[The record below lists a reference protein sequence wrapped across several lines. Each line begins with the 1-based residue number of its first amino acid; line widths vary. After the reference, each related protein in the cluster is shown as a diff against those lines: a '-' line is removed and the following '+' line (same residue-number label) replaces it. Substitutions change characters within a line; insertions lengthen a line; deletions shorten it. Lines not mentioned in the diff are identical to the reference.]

1 MWDGYIYAA
10 KDWIDEHP
18 EISEIE
24 IVIDRFHVAQQYR
37 KVCDQI
43 RKKECKRLKK
53 ELSEETYKETFH
65 GVHWLLRYNHKQLD
79 HKDRQRLRTVFEY
92 SPKLKLVYT
101 FREELTAIFDQ
112 KLSKNQAKNRLKKW
126 IGKVEKSDVASCY
139 RSFIDT
145 LQNRFELILNY
156 FSKRKNSGFVE
167 GINNKLKNLT
177 RRCYGIKNVSMLNR
191 RMQLDMRDYS
201 TLF

>member
-1 MWDGYIYAA
+1 MWDGYIYAV
-10 KDWIDEHP
+10 KEWIDKHP
-18 EISEIE
+18 EISTTE

-37 KVCDQI
+37 KVCDQV
-43 RKKECKRLKK
+43 RKKECKRLKQ
-53 ELSEETYKETFH
+53 ELPEETYKEVFH
-65 GVHWLLRYNHKQLD
+65 GVHWLLRYNHKQLSNE
-79 HKDRQRLRTVFEY
+79 DRQQLRTVFEY

-101 FREELTAIFDQ
+101 FREELTAIFNLD
-112 KLSKNQAKNRLKKW
+112 LSKNQAKNRLKQW
-126 IGKVEKSDVASCY
+126 IAKVEKSDVASCY

-156 FSKRKNSGFVE
+156 FSKRINSGFVE

-177 RRCYGIKNVSMLNR
+177 RRCYGIKKMSMLNR